1 MVCCRV
7 AHLVGSNLK
16 KNEGAL
22 VVFEKADLARVFH
35 PDNLGLRNVRVV
47 FPLIFFLKKKL
58 TLKEFFV

>member
-1 MVCCRV
+1 MFHAINFSQR
-7 AHLVGSNLK
+7 
-16 KNEGAL
+16 